1 MTKRLSREEIERRL
15 LELERSPRPGDLKED
30 QRPGAMCYMP
40 AAPPDHWTYVCPA
53 CGKRTAYLAEES
65 GGQSREGWPVDEPAD
80 GERRVPRDS
89 VWGMQGLETNLSAA
103 RRLPKRSG
111 ISLDESSLC
120 VFCRPDAEEY
130 VPVLEVK
137 IPGEAP
143 RRLRFDWQD
152 VVILRAFLKGSDR
165 YEDGEDSESP
175 LGEEVSRLRSL
186 LLGEDPP
193 EDEDVEE

>member
-15 LELERSPRPGDLKED
+15 LELERSAQPEDLKED

-40 AAPPDHWTYVCPA
+40 AAPPDHWVYVCPA
-53 CGKRTAYLAEES
+53 CGKRTAYV
-65 GGQSREGWPVDEPAD
+65 GQRRPDQQWGDAPARRPSD
-80 GERRVPRDS
+80 GERKLPLES
-89 VWGMQGLETNLSAA
+89 VWAMQGLQAKLSLA
-103 RRLPKRSG
+103 RKLPKRSG
-111 ISLDESSLC
+111 ISLDESALC

-130 VPVLEVK
+130 EAVLKVEL
-137 IPGEAP
+137 PGEAP
-143 RRLRFDWQD
+143 RRVEFGSDDIVL
-152 VVILRAFLKGSDR
+152 LRAFLRGSDR
-165 YEDGEDSESP
+165 YENGPDPARP

>member
-15 LELERSPRPGDLKED
+15 LELERSPRPEDLKEGGP
-30 QRPGAMCYMP
+30 PGAMCYMP
-40 AAPPDHWTYVCPA
+40 AAPPDHWVYVCPA
-53 CGKRTAYLAEES
+53 CGKRTAYVAEERAD
-65 GGQSREGWPVDEPAD
+65 GRWEAAPVDEPSD

-89 VWGMQGLETNLSAA
+89 VWDMQGLDYALSLA

-111 ISLDESSLC
+111 ISLDESALC
-120 VFCRPDAEEY
+120 VFCRPDAEEH

-137 IPGEAP
+137 LPREAP
-143 RRLRFDWQD
+143 RRLRFDAQD
-152 VVILRAFLKGSDR
+152 VVLLRAFLRGSDR
-165 YEDGEDSESP
+165 YEDGPDSARP

>member
-1 MTKRLSREEIERRL
+1 MIKRLSREEIERRL

-30 QRPGAMCYMP
+30 QGPGAMCYMP

-53 CGKRTAYLAEES
+53 CGKRTAYVAEES
-65 GGQSREGWPVDEPAD
+65 ADRRWGAALAEKPSD
-80 GERRVPRDS
+80 GERRVPRDT
-89 VWGMQGLETNLSAA
+89 VWDMQGLQSNLSLA

-111 ISLDESSLC
+111 VSLDESPLC

-137 IPGEAP
+137 LPGEAP

-175 LGEEVSRLRSL
+175 LGKEVSRLRSL
-186 LLGEDPP
+186 LLGDAPSQG
-193 EDEDVEE
+193 EDVEE